1 MALSQRAFA
10 QYDLND
16 AMPTPSKTMMLS
28 GTDGWVNVDMTRV
41 AINVAIAVLNAV
53 AGWTVIGWI
62 VVLVVFALLH

>member
-1 MALSQRAFA
+1 
-10 QYDLND
+10 
-16 AMPTPSKTMMLS
+16 MMLS